1 LVRHSKT
8 CIQIENL
15 AMKRQL
21 PRWKNVKP
29 LLGWSLPKLPLQD
42 KKLKKVV
49 NMAEMRS
56 LAKKRVPKAVFDYV
70 DGGANDELAY
80 ARSQEIY
87 SKVEFKARVLRDVSK
102 IDLNAEILDA
112 KTSLPIIFA
121 PTGYTRM
128 MHYKGE
134 VMVAK
139 VCQEN
144 NLIYNLSTM
153 GTTSS
158 KEIGEQVSG
167 VRRWFQL
174 YLWRDRDQS
183 LKFIEEA
190 KEAGFEG
197 LMLTVDTAVGGI
209 KWRDMRNGLTVPPK
223 IGLKTFFDMA
233 LKPKWWFNL
242 LTTAPLEFATFRNF
256 NKPLS
261 EIAAKVFDPA
271 VTFEDVKWLR
281 SVWQGKLIIKGIQTV
296 EDASELAKIGIDA
309 IVLSNHGGR
318 QLDRSVV
325 PLELL
330 PSVRAAIGAKG
341 SGPQIYID
349 GAVMSGADVIAA
361 IALGADA
368 VLIGRAYLYGAMAA
382 GEGGVKKVV
391 ELFRFEMETA
401 MKLMGAKNLGELS
414 PDFVNIRA

>member
-1 LVRHSKT
+1 
-8 CIQIENL
+8 
-15 AMKRQL
+15 MKRQF
-21 PRWKNVKP
+21 PRWKNIKP
-29 LLGWSLPKLPLQD
+29 LLGWSLPKDPLAD
-42 KKLKKVV
+42 RKLKKVV
-49 NMAEMRS
+49 NLAELRLLS
-56 LAKKRVPKAVFDYV
+56 KKRVPKAVFDYV

-87 SKVEFKARVLRDVSK
+87 SRVEFNAKVLRDVSK
-102 IDLNAEILDA
+102 IDLTANIVGQKSA
-112 KTSLPIIFA
+112 LPIIFA

-128 MHYKGE
+128 MHYQGE

-139 VCQEN
+139 VCDEN
-144 NLIYNLSTM
+144 NLVYNLSTM

-158 KEIGEQVSG
+158 KEIGDQVPN

-174 YLWRDRDQS
+174 YLWRDRSQS

-190 KEAGFEG
+190 QIAGFEG

-281 SVWQGKLIIKGIQTV
+281 SVWKGKLIIKGIQTV
-296 EDASELAKIGIDA
+296 SDAVELKNIGVDA

-330 PSVRAAIGAKG
+330 PQVRSAIGAKG
-341 SGPQIYID
+341 NGPQIFID
-349 GAVMSGADVIAA
+349 GAIMSGADVLAA

-382 GEGGVKKVV
+382 GKKGVEKVV
-391 ELFRFEMETA
+391 EILRFEMETA
-401 MKLMGAKNLGELS
+401 MKLLGAKDLSELN
-414 PDFVNIRA
+414 PDFVNIRN

>member
-1 LVRHSKT
+1 
-8 CIQIENL
+8 
-15 AMKRQL
+15 MKRQL
-21 PRWKNVKP
+21 PRWKNIKP
-29 LLGWSLPKLPLQD
+29 LLGWGLPKSPFQD
-42 KKLKKVV
+42 RKLNSVV
-49 NMAEMRS
+49 NLAELRL
-56 LAKKRVPKAVFDYV
+56 LAKRRVPKAVFDYV

-87 SKVEFKARVLRDVSK
+87 SRVEFKARVLRDVSV
-102 IDLNAEILDA
+102 IDLKTKILGKESA
-112 KTSLPIIFA
+112 LPIIFA

-128 MHYKGE
+128 MHYQGE

-139 VCQEN
+139 VCDEN

-158 KEIGEQVSG
+158 KEVGEQVPK

-174 YLWRDRDQS
+174 YLWRDREQS

-190 KEAGFEG
+190 KAAGFEG

-209 KWRDMRNGLTVPPK
+209 KWRDIRNGLTVPPK
-223 IGLKTFFDMA
+223 IGLKTFVDMA

-271 VTFEDVKWLR
+271 VTFKDVKWLR

-296 EDASELAKIGIDA
+296 SDAQELAKIGVDA

-330 PSVRAAIGAKG
+330 PAVRTALGPKG
-341 SGPQIYID
+341 SGVEIYID
-349 GAVMSGADVIAA
+349 GAVMSGADCLAA
-361 IALGADA
+361 VALGADA

-382 GEGGVKKVV
+382 GKNGVEKVV
-391 ELFRFEMETA
+391 EILRFEMETA
-401 MKLMGAKNLGELS
+401 LKLMGAKNLSELS
-414 PDFVNIRA
+414 PDFINIRS

>member
-1 LVRHSKT
+1 
-8 CIQIENL
+8 
-15 AMKRQL
+15 MKRQL
-21 PRWKNVKP
+21 PRWKSIKP
-29 LLGWSLPKLPLQD
+29 LLGWGLPKSPFRD
-42 KKLKKVV
+42 RKLNSVV
-49 NMAEMRS
+49 NLAELRL

-87 SKVEFKARVLRDVSK
+87 SRVEFKARVLRDVSVINLK
-102 IDLNAEILDA
+102 TKILD
-112 KTSLPIIFA
+112 KESSLPLIFA

-128 MHYKGE
+128 MHYQGE

-139 VCQEN
+139 VCDEN

-158 KEIGEQVSG
+158 KEIGEQVPN
-167 VRRWFQL
+167 VRSWFQL

-190 KEAGFEG
+190 KAAGFEG

-209 KWRDMRNGLTVPPK
+209 KWRDIRNGLTVPPK

-296 EDASELAKIGIDA
+296 SDAQELAKIGVDA

-330 PSVRAAIGAKG
+330 PAVRTAIGPKG
-341 SGPQIYID
+341 SGPEIYID
-349 GAVMSGADVIAA
+349 GAIMSGADCLAA
-361 IALGADA
+361 VALGADA

-382 GEGGVKKVV
+382 GKNGVEKVV
-391 ELFRFEMETA
+391 EILRFEMETA
-401 MKLMGAKNLGELS
+401 LKLMGAKNLSELS
-414 PDFVNIRA
+414 PDFINIRS

>member
-1 LVRHSKT
+1 
-8 CIQIENL
+8 
-15 AMKRQL
+15 MKRQL
-21 PRWKNVKP
+21 PRWKNIKP
-29 LLGWSLPKLPLQD
+29 LLGWSFPKFKNNDRRLNSAINISDLR
-42 KKLKKVV
+42 
-49 NMAEMRS
+49 A
-56 LAKKRVPKAVFDYV
+56 LAKSRVPKAVFDYV
-70 DGGANDELAY
+70 DGGANDEIAY

-87 SKVEFKARVLRDVSK
+87 SRIEFKAKVLRDVSK
-102 IDLNAEILDA
+102 IDLSTEILG
-112 KTSLPIIFA
+112 KTSALPIIFA

-139 VCQEN
+139 ICQEN

-158 KEIGEQVSG
+158 KEIGAQVPD

-174 YLWRDRDQS
+174 YLWRDREQS

-190 KEAGFEG
+190 KLAGFEG

-223 IGLKTFFDMA
+223 IGFKTFFDMA
-233 LKPKWWFNL
+233 LKPRWWFNL

-261 EIAAKVFDPA
+261 EIAAKVFDPS

-281 SVWQGKLIIKGIQTV
+281 SVWQGRLIIKGIQTV
-296 EDASELAKIGIDA
+296 ADASELAKIGVDA

-330 PSVRAAIGAKG
+330 PSVRAAFGVKG

-349 GAVMSGADVIAA
+349 GAIMSGADVLAA

-382 GEGGVKKVV
+382 GEAGVRKVV

-401 MKLMGAKNLGELS
+401 MKLMGVKNLSELNS
-414 PDFVNIRA
+414 DLINIRS

>member
-1 LVRHSKT
+1 
-8 CIQIENL
+8 
-15 AMKRQL
+15 MKRQL
-21 PRWKNVKP
+21 PRWKSIKP
-29 LLGWSLPKLPLQD
+29 LLGWGLPKSPFRD
-42 KKLKKVV
+42 RKLNSVV
-49 NMAEMRS
+49 NLAELRS
-56 LAKKRVPKAVFDYV
+56 LANRRVPKAVFDYV

-87 SKVEFKARVLRDVSK
+87 SRVEFKARVLRDVSV
-102 IDLNAEILDA
+102 IDLKTKILDKESA
-112 KTSLPIIFA
+112 LPIIFA

-128 MHYKGE
+128 MHYQGE

-139 VCQEN
+139 VCNEN

-158 KEIGEQVSG
+158 KEIGEQVPN

-190 KEAGFEG
+190 KAAGFEG

-209 KWRDMRNGLTVPPK
+209 KWRDIRNGLTVPPK

-296 EDASELAKIGIDA
+296 SDAQELAKIGVDA

-330 PSVRAAIGAKG
+330 PDVRTALGPKG
-341 SGPQIYID
+341 SGVEIYID
-349 GAVMSGADVIAA
+349 GAVMSGADCLAA
-361 IALGADA
+361 VALGADA

-382 GEGGVKKVV
+382 GKNGVEKVV
-391 ELFRFEMETA
+391 EILRFEMETA
-401 MKLMGAKNLGELS
+401 LKLMGAKNLSELS
-414 PDFVNIRA
+414 PEFINIRS

>member
-1 LVRHSKT
+1 VS
-8 CIQIENL
+8 I
-15 AMKRQL
+15 KRQL
-21 PRWKNVKP
+21 PRWKNIKP
-29 LLGWSLPKLPLQD
+29 LLGWSLPKFPLPD
-42 KKLKKVV
+42 RKLKSVV
-49 NMAEMRS
+49 NLAEMRN

-80 ARSQEIY
+80 TRSQEIY
-87 SKVEFKARVLRDVSK
+87 SRVEFKARVLRDVSK
-102 IDLNAEILDA
+102 IDLTCDVFGQ
-112 KTSLPIIFA
+112 KTALPIIFA

-128 MHYKGE
+128 MHYQGE

-139 VCQEN
+139 ICQEN

-158 KEIGEQVSG
+158 EEISNQVPG

-223 IGLKTFFDMA
+223 IGFKTFFDMA

-261 EIAAKVFDPA
+261 EIAATVFDPA

-296 EDASELAKIGIDA
+296 ADAAELKKIGVDA

-330 PSVRAAIGAKG
+330 PKVRSEIGIKG

-349 GAVMSGADVIAA
+349 GAIMSGADVLAA
-361 IALGADA
+361 VALGADA

-382 GEGGVKKVV
+382 GQSGVEKVV
-391 ELFRFEMETA
+391 EMFRFEMETA
-401 MKLMGAKNLGELS
+401 MKLMGAKNLSELT
-414 PDFVNIRA
+414 PDFVNIRS

>member
-1 LVRHSKT
+1 
-8 CIQIENL
+8 
-15 AMKRQL
+15 MKRQL
-21 PRWKNVKP
+21 PRWKNIKP
-29 LLGWSLPKLPLQD
+29 LLGWGLPKSPFQD
-42 KKLKKVV
+42 RKLNSVV
-49 NMAEMRS
+49 NLAELRL
-56 LAKKRVPKAVFDYV
+56 LAKRRVPKAVFDYV

-87 SKVEFKARVLRDVSK
+87 SRVEFKARVLRDVSV
-102 IDLNAEILDA
+102 IDLRTKILDKESA
-112 KTSLPIIFA
+112 LPIIFA

-128 MHYKGE
+128 MHYQGE
-134 VMVAK
+134 IMVAK
-139 VCQEN
+139 VCDEN
-144 NLIYNLSTM
+144 NLIYSLSTM

-158 KEIGEQVSG
+158 KEVGEQVPK

-174 YLWRDRDQS
+174 YLWRNREQS
-183 LKFIEEA
+183 LKFIEDA
-190 KEAGFEG
+190 KAAGFEG
-197 LMLTVDTAVGGI
+197 LMLTVDTAIGGI

-223 IGLKTFFDMA
+223 IGLKTFLDMA

-261 EIAAKVFDPA
+261 EIAANVFDPA

-296 EDASELAKIGIDA
+296 LDAQELAKIGVDA

-330 PSVRAAIGAKG
+330 PAVRTAIGPKG
-341 SGPQIYID
+341 NSPEIYID
-349 GAVMSGADVIAA
+349 GAVMSGADCLAA
-361 IALGADA
+361 VALGADA

-382 GEGGVKKVV
+382 GKNGVEKVV
-391 ELFRFEMETA
+391 EILRFEMETA
-401 MKLMGAKNLGELS
+401 LKLMGAKNLSELS
-414 PDFVNIRA
+414 PDFINIRA

>member
-1 LVRHSKT
+1 L
-8 CIQIENL
+8 
-15 AMKRQL
+15 KRQF
-21 PRWKNVKP
+21 PRWKNIKP
-29 LLGWSLPKLPLQD
+29 LLGWSLPKDPFAD
-42 KKLKKVV
+42 RKLKKVV
-49 NMAEMRS
+49 NLAEMRLLS
-56 LAKKRVPKAVFDYV
+56 KKRVPKAVFDYV
-70 DGGANDELAY
+70 DGGANDELAFI
-80 ARSQEIY
+80 RSQEVY
-87 SKVEFKARVLRDVSK
+87 SRVEFRARVLRDVSK
-102 IDLNAEILDA
+102 IDLTANIVGQKSA
-112 KTSLPIIFA
+112 LPIIFA

-128 MHYKGE
+128 MHYQGE
-134 VMVAK
+134 IMVAK
-139 VCQEN
+139 VCEEN
-144 NLIYNLSTM
+144 DLVYNLSTM

-158 KEIGEQVSG
+158 KEIGDQVPN

-174 YLWRDRDQS
+174 YLWRDRSQS

-190 KEAGFEG
+190 QAAGFEG

-233 LKPKWWFNL
+233 LKPKWWANL

-281 SVWQGKLIIKGIQTV
+281 SVWKGKLIIKGIQNVPDAV
-296 EDASELAKIGIDA
+296 ELTKIGVDA

-330 PSVRAAIGAKG
+330 PQVRSAIGPKG
-341 SGPQIYID
+341 NGPQIFID
-349 GAVMSGADVIAA
+349 GAIMSGADVLAA

-382 GEGGVKKVV
+382 GKKGVEKVV
-391 ELFRFEMETA
+391 EMLRFEMETA
-401 MKLMGAKNLGELS
+401 MKLLGAKDLSELN
-414 PDFVNIRA
+414 PDFVNIRN

>member
-1 LVRHSKT
+1 
-8 CIQIENL
+8 
-15 AMKRQL
+15 MKRQL
-21 PRWKNVKP
+21 PRWKSIKP
-29 LLGWSLPKLPLQD
+29 LLGWGLPKSPFQD
-42 KKLKKVV
+42 RKLNSVV
-49 NMAEMRS
+49 NLAELRS
-56 LAKKRVPKAVFDYV
+56 LAKRRVPKAVFDYV

-87 SKVEFKARVLRDVSK
+87 SRVEFKARVLRDVSVIELK
-102 IDLNAEILDA
+102 TNILDKESA
-112 KTSLPIIFA
+112 LPIIFA

-139 VCQEN
+139 VCDEN

-158 KEIGEQVSG
+158 KEIGEQVPN

-190 KEAGFEG
+190 KAAGFEG

-209 KWRDMRNGLTVPPK
+209 KWRDIRNGLTVPPK

-296 EDASELAKIGIDA
+296 SDAQELAKIGVDA

-330 PSVRAAIGAKG
+330 PAVRTAIGPKG
-341 SGPQIYID
+341 NSPEIYID
-349 GAVMSGADVIAA
+349 GAIMSGADCLAA
-361 IALGADA
+361 VALGADA

-382 GEGGVKKVV
+382 GKNGVEKVV
-391 ELFRFEMETA
+391 EILRFEMETA
-401 MKLMGAKNLGELS
+401 LKLMGAKNLSELS
-414 PDFVNIRA
+414 PDFINIRS

>member
-1 LVRHSKT
+1 
-8 CIQIENL
+8 
-15 AMKRQL
+15 MKRQF
-21 PRWKNVKP
+21 PRWKNIKP
-29 LLGWSLPKLPLQD
+29 LLGWSLPKDPFAD
-42 KKLKKVV
+42 RKLKKVV
-49 NMAEMRS
+49 NLAEMRLLS
-56 LAKKRVPKAVFDYV
+56 KKRVPKAVFDYV
-70 DGGANDELAY
+70 DGGANDELAFV
-80 ARSQEIY
+80 RSQEVY
-87 SKVEFKARVLRDVSK
+87 SRVEFKARVLRDVSK
-102 IDLNAEILDA
+102 IDLTANIVGQKSA
-112 KTSLPIIFA
+112 LPIIFA

-128 MHYKGE
+128 MHYQGE
-134 VMVAK
+134 IMVAK
-139 VCQEN
+139 VCEEN
-144 NLIYNLSTM
+144 NLVYNLSTM

-158 KEIGEQVSG
+158 KEIGDQVPN

-174 YLWRDRDQS
+174 YLWRDRSQS

-190 KEAGFEG
+190 QAAGFEG

-233 LKPKWWFNL
+233 LKPKWWANL

-281 SVWQGKLIIKGIQTV
+281 SVWKGKLIIKGIQTV
-296 EDASELAKIGIDA
+296 SDAVELTKIGVDA

-330 PSVRAAIGAKG
+330 PQVRSAIGPKG
-341 SGPQIYID
+341 NGPQIFID
-349 GAVMSGADVIAA
+349 GAIMSGADVLAA

-382 GEGGVKKVV
+382 GKKGVEKVV
-391 ELFRFEMETA
+391 EMLRFEMETA
-401 MKLMGAKNLGELS
+401 MKLLGAKDLSELN
-414 PDFVNIRA
+414 PDFVNIRN

>member
-1 LVRHSKT
+1 
-8 CIQIENL
+8 
-15 AMKRQL
+15 MKRQL
-21 PRWKNVKP
+21 PRWKSIKP
-29 LLGWSLPKLPLQD
+29 LLGWGLPKSPFRD
-42 KKLKKVV
+42 KKLLSVV
-49 NMAEMRS
+49 NLAELRL
-56 LAKKRVPKAVFDYV
+56 LARKRVPKAVFDYV

-87 SKVEFKARVLRDVSK
+87 KRVEFKARVLRDVSN
-102 IDLNAEILDA
+102 IDLSA
-112 KTSLPIIFA
+112 KLLGQDSSLPLIFA

-128 MHYKGE
+128 MHYQGE
-134 VMVAK
+134 VMVANI
-139 VCQEN
+139 CRQN
-144 NLIYNLSTM
+144 NLIYCLSTM
-153 GTTSS
+153 GTTSA
-158 KEIGEQVSG
+158 KEIGEQVPD

-190 KEAGFEG
+190 KLAGFEG

-223 IGLKTFFDMA
+223 IGLRTFFDMA

-242 LTTAPLEFATFRNF
+242 LTTAPLEFATFKNF

-281 SVWQGKLIIKGIQTV
+281 SVWPGKLIIKGIQT
-296 EDASELAKIGIDA
+296 ESDAQELAKIGVDA

-330 PSVRAAIGAKG
+330 PKVRATLGVKG
-341 SGPQIYID
+341 NTPQIYID
-349 GAVMSGADVIAA
+349 GAIMSGADCLAA
-361 IALGADA
+361 VALGADA

-382 GEGGVKKVV
+382 GKQGVEKVV
-391 ELFRFEMETA
+391 EILRFEMETA
-401 MKLMGAKNLGELS
+401 IKLMGAKNLSELT
-414 PDFVNIRA
+414 PDFINIRG

>member
-1 LVRHSKT
+1 
-8 CIQIENL
+8 
-15 AMKRQL
+15 MKRQF
-21 PRWKNVKP
+21 PRWKNIKP
-29 LLGWSLPKLPLQD
+29 LLGWSLPKDPFAD
-42 KKLKKVV
+42 RKLKKVV
-49 NMAEMRS
+49 NLAEMRLLS
-56 LAKKRVPKAVFDYV
+56 KKRVPKAVFDYV
-70 DGGANDELAY
+70 DGGANDELAFI
-80 ARSQEIY
+80 RSQEVY
-87 SKVEFKARVLRDVSK
+87 SRVEFRARVLRDVSK
-102 IDLNAEILDA
+102 IDLTANIVGQKSA
-112 KTSLPIIFA
+112 LPIIFA

-128 MHYKGE
+128 MHYQGE

-139 VCQEN
+139 ICEEN
-144 NLIYNLSTM
+144 NLVYNLSTM

-158 KEIGEQVSG
+158 KEIGDQVPN

-174 YLWRDRDQS
+174 YLWRDRSQS

-190 KEAGFEG
+190 EAAGFEG

-233 LKPKWWFNL
+233 LKPKWWANL

-281 SVWQGKLIIKGIQTV
+281 SVWKGKLIIKGIQTV
-296 EDASELAKIGIDA
+296 SDAVELTKIGVDA

-330 PSVRAAIGAKG
+330 PQVRSAIGTKG
-341 SGPQIYID
+341 NGPQIFID
-349 GAVMSGADVIAA
+349 GAIMSGADVLAA

-382 GEGGVKKVV
+382 GKKGVEKVV
-391 ELFRFEMETA
+391 EMLRFEMETA
-401 MKLMGAKNLGELS
+401 MKLLGAKNLSELN
-414 PDFVNIRA
+414 PDFVNIRN

>member
-1 LVRHSKT
+1 
-8 CIQIENL
+8 
-15 AMKRQL
+15 MKRQL
-21 PRWKNVKP
+21 PRWKSIKP
-29 LLGWSLPKLPLQD
+29 LLGWGLPKSPFRD
-42 KKLKKVV
+42 RKLNSVV
-49 NMAEMRS
+49 NLAELRL

-87 SKVEFKARVLRDVSK
+87 SKVEFKARVLRDVSIINLK
-102 IDLNAEILDA
+102 TKILDKESA
-112 KTSLPIIFA
+112 LPIIFA

-128 MHYKGE
+128 MHYQGE

-139 VCQEN
+139 VCDEN

-158 KEIGEQVSG
+158 KEIGEQVPN

-190 KEAGFEG
+190 KAAGFEG

-209 KWRDMRNGLTVPPK
+209 KWRDIRNGLTVPPK

-296 EDASELAKIGIDA
+296 SDAQELAKIGVDA

-330 PSVRAAIGAKG
+330 PAVRTAIGPKG
-341 SGPQIYID
+341 SSPEIYID
-349 GAVMSGADVIAA
+349 GAIMSGADCLAA
-361 IALGADA
+361 VALGADA

-382 GEGGVKKVV
+382 GKNGVEKVV
-391 ELFRFEMETA
+391 EILRFEMETA
-401 MKLMGAKNLGELS
+401 LKLMGAKNLAELS
-414 PDFVNIRA
+414 PDFINIRS

>member
-1 LVRHSKT
+1 
-8 CIQIENL
+8 
-15 AMKRQL
+15 MKRQL
-21 PRWKNVKP
+21 PRWKNIKP
-29 LLGWSLPKLPLQD
+29 LLGWGVPKTFFQD
-42 KKLKKVV
+42 RKLNSVV
-49 NMAEMRS
+49 NLAELRL
-56 LAKKRVPKAVFDYV
+56 LAKRRVPKAVFDYV

-87 SKVEFKARVLRDVSK
+87 SKIEFKARVLRDVSV
-102 IDLNAEILDA
+102 IDLKTKILGKESA
-112 KTSLPIIFA
+112 LPIIFA

-128 MHYKGE
+128 MHYQGE
-134 VMVAK
+134 IMVAK
-139 VCQEN
+139 VCNDN

-158 KEIGEQVSG
+158 KEIGEQVPS

-174 YLWRDRDQS
+174 YLWRDREQS

-190 KEAGFEG
+190 RAAGFEG

-223 IGLKTFFDMA
+223 IGFKTFFDMA

-296 EDASELAKIGIDA
+296 SDAQELAKIGVDA

-330 PSVRAAIGAKG
+330 PDVRTALGPKG
-341 SGPQIYID
+341 SSVEIYID
-349 GAVMSGADVIAA
+349 GAVMSGADCLAA
-361 IALGADA
+361 VALGADA

-382 GEGGVKKVV
+382 GKNGVEKVV
-391 ELFRFEMETA
+391 EILRFEMETA
-401 MKLMGAKNLGELS
+401 LKLMGAKNLSELS
-414 PDFVNIRA
+414 PDFINIRS

>member
-1 LVRHSKT
+1 
-8 CIQIENL
+8 
-15 AMKRQL
+15 MKRQL
-21 PRWKNVKP
+21 PRWKSIKP
-29 LLGWSLPKLPLQD
+29 LLGWGLPKSPFRD
-42 KKLKKVV
+42 RKLNSVV
-49 NMAEMRS
+49 NLAELRL

-87 SKVEFKARVLRDVSK
+87 SRVEFKARVLRDVSVINLK
-102 IDLNAEILDA
+102 TKILD
-112 KTSLPIIFA
+112 KESSLPLIFA

-128 MHYKGE
+128 MHYQGE

-139 VCQEN
+139 VCDEN

-158 KEIGEQVSG
+158 KEIGEQVPN

-190 KEAGFEG
+190 KAAGFEG

-209 KWRDMRNGLTVPPK
+209 KWRDIRNGLTVPPK

-296 EDASELAKIGIDA
+296 SDAQELAKIGVDA

-330 PSVRAAIGAKG
+330 PAVRTAIGPKG
-341 SGPQIYID
+341 SGPEIYID
-349 GAVMSGADVIAA
+349 GAIMSGADCLAA
-361 IALGADA
+361 VALGADA

-382 GEGGVKKVV
+382 GKNGVEKVV
-391 ELFRFEMETA
+391 EILRFEMETA
-401 MKLMGAKNLGELS
+401 LKLMGAKNLSELS
-414 PDFVNIRA
+414 PDFINIRS

>member
-1 LVRHSKT
+1 L
-8 CIQIENL
+8 
-15 AMKRQL
+15 KRQF
-21 PRWKNVKP
+21 PRWKNIKP
-29 LLGWSLPKLPLQD
+29 LLGWSLPKDPFTD
-42 KKLKKVV
+42 RKLKKVV
-49 NMAEMRS
+49 NLAEMRLLS
-56 LAKKRVPKAVFDYV
+56 KKRVPKAVFDYV

-80 ARSQEIY
+80 TRSQEIY
-87 SKVEFKARVLRDVSK
+87 SQVEFRARVLRDVSK
-102 IDLNAEILDA
+102 IDLTTDIVDQKSA
-112 KTSLPIIFA
+112 LPIIFA

-128 MHYKGE
+128 MHYQGE

-139 VCQEN
+139 VCEEN
-144 NLIYNLSTM
+144 KLVYNLSTM

-158 KEIGEQVSG
+158 KEIGNQVPN

-174 YLWRDRDQS
+174 YLWRDRSQS

-190 KEAGFEG
+190 ESAGFEG

-281 SVWQGKLIIKGIQTV
+281 SVWKGKLIIKGVQTV
-296 EDASELAKIGIDA
+296 SDAVELSKIEVDA

-330 PSVRAAIGAKG
+330 PQVRSAIGAKG
-341 SGPQIYID
+341 NGPQIFID
-349 GAVMSGADVIAA
+349 GAIMSGADVLAA

-382 GEGGVKKVV
+382 GKKGVEKVV
-391 ELFRFEMETA
+391 EILRSEMETA
-401 MKLMGAKNLGELS
+401 MKLLGAKDLSELN
-414 PDFVNIRA
+414 PDYINIRN

>member
-1 LVRHSKT
+1 
-8 CIQIENL
+8 
-15 AMKRQL
+15 MKRQL
-21 PRWKNVKP
+21 PRWKNIKP
-29 LLGWSLPKLPLQD
+29 LLGWGLPKSPFQD
-42 KKLKKVV
+42 RKLKSVV
-49 NMAEMRS
+49 NLAELRL
-56 LAKKRVPKAVFDYV
+56 LAKRRVPKAVFDYV

-87 SKVEFKARVLRDVSK
+87 SKIEFKARVLRDVSV
-102 IDLNAEILDA
+102 IDLKTKILGKESA
-112 KTSLPIIFA
+112 LPIIFA

-128 MHYKGE
+128 MHYQGE

-139 VCQEN
+139 VCKEN

-158 KEIGEQVSG
+158 KEIGEQVPA

-174 YLWRDRDQS
+174 YLWRDREQS

-190 KEAGFEG
+190 RAAGFEG

-223 IGLKTFFDMA
+223 IGFKTFFDMA

-271 VTFEDVKWLR
+271 VTFKDVKWLR

-296 EDASELAKIGIDA
+296 SDAQELAKIGVDA

-330 PSVRAAIGAKG
+330 PEVRTALGPKG
-341 SGPQIYID
+341 SSVEIYID
-349 GAVMSGADVIAA
+349 GAVMSGADCLAA
-361 IALGADA
+361 VALGADA

-382 GEGGVKKVV
+382 GKNGVEKAV
-391 ELFRFEMETA
+391 EILRFEMETA
-401 MKLMGAKNLGELS
+401 LKLMGAKNLSELS
-414 PDFVNIRA
+414 PDFINIRS

>member
-1 LVRHSKT
+1 
-8 CIQIENL
+8 
-15 AMKRQL
+15 MKRQF
-21 PRWKNVKP
+21 PRWKNIKP
-29 LLGWSLPKLPLQD
+29 LLGWSLPKDPLAD
-42 KKLKKVV
+42 RKLKKVV
-49 NMAEMRS
+49 NLAEMRLLS
-56 LAKKRVPKAVFDYV
+56 KKRVPKAVFDYV
-70 DGGANDELAY
+70 DGGANDELAFI
-80 ARSQEIY
+80 RSQEVY
-87 SKVEFKARVLRDVSK
+87 SRVEFKARVLRDVSK
-102 IDLNAEILDA
+102 IDLTANIVGQKSA
-112 KTSLPIIFA
+112 LPIIFA

-128 MHYKGE
+128 MHYQGE
-134 VMVAK
+134 IMVAK
-139 VCQEN
+139 VCEEN
-144 NLIYNLSTM
+144 DLVYNLSTM

-158 KEIGEQVSG
+158 KEIGDQVPN

-174 YLWRDRDQS
+174 YLWRDRSQS

-190 KEAGFEG
+190 QAAGFEG

-233 LKPKWWFNL
+233 LKPKWWANL

-281 SVWQGKLIIKGIQTV
+281 SVWKGKLIIKGIQNVPDAV
-296 EDASELAKIGIDA
+296 ELTKIGVDA

-330 PSVRAAIGAKG
+330 PQVRSAIGPKG
-341 SGPQIYID
+341 NGPQIFID
-349 GAVMSGADVIAA
+349 GAIMSGADVLAA

-382 GEGGVKKVV
+382 GKKGVEKVV
-391 ELFRFEMETA
+391 EMLRFEMETA
-401 MKLMGAKNLGELS
+401 MKLLGAKDLSELN
-414 PDFVNIRA
+414 PDFVNIRN

>member
-1 LVRHSKT
+1 
-8 CIQIENL
+8 
-15 AMKRQL
+15 MKRQF
-21 PRWKNVKP
+21 PRWKNIKP
-29 LLGWSLPKLPLQD
+29 LLGWGLPKSPFQD
-42 KKLKKVV
+42 RKLNSAV
-49 NMAEMRS
+49 NLAELRL
-56 LAKKRVPKAVFDYV
+56 LAKRRVPKAVFDYV

-87 SKVEFKARVLRDVSK
+87 SRIEFKARVLRDVSV
-102 IDLNAEILDA
+102 IDLKTKILGKESA
-112 KTSLPIIFA
+112 LPIIFA

-128 MHYKGE
+128 MHYQGE

-139 VCQEN
+139 VCDEN

-158 KEIGEQVSG
+158 KEVGEQVPK

-174 YLWRDRDQS
+174 YLWRDREQS

-190 KEAGFEG
+190 KAAGFEG

-209 KWRDMRNGLTVPPK
+209 KWRDIRNGLTVPPK
-223 IGLKTFFDMA
+223 IGLKTFVDMA

-296 EDASELAKIGIDA
+296 SDAQELAKIGVDA

-330 PSVRAAIGAKG
+330 PAVRTALGPKG
-341 SGPQIYID
+341 SGVEIYID
-349 GAVMSGADVIAA
+349 GAVMSGADCLAA
-361 IALGADA
+361 VALGADA

-382 GEGGVKKVV
+382 GKNGVEKVV
-391 ELFRFEMETA
+391 EILRFEMETA
-401 MKLMGAKNLGELS
+401 LKLMGAKNLSELS
-414 PDFVNIRA
+414 PDFINIRS

>member
-1 LVRHSKT
+1 
-8 CIQIENL
+8 
-15 AMKRQL
+15 MKRQL
-21 PRWKNVKP
+21 PRWKNIKP
-29 LLGWSLPKLPLQD
+29 LLGWGLPKSPFRD
-42 KKLKKVV
+42 RKLNSVV
-49 NMAEMRS
+49 NLAELRS
-56 LAKKRVPKAVFDYV
+56 LAKRRVPKAVFDYV

-87 SKVEFKARVLRDVSK
+87 SRVEFKARVLRDVSV
-102 IDLNAEILDA
+102 IDLKTKILDKESA
-112 KTSLPIIFA
+112 LPIIFA

-128 MHYKGE
+128 MHYQGE

-139 VCQEN
+139 VCDEN
-144 NLIYNLSTM
+144 NLIYSLSTM

-158 KEIGEQVSG
+158 KEIGEQVPN

-190 KEAGFEG
+190 KAAGFEG

-209 KWRDMRNGLTVPPK
+209 KWRDIRNGLTVPPK

-296 EDASELAKIGIDA
+296 SDAQELAKIGVDA

-330 PSVRAAIGAKG
+330 PAVRSAIGPKG
-341 SGPQIYID
+341 SSPEIYID
-349 GAVMSGADVIAA
+349 GAIMSGADCLAA
-361 IALGADA
+361 VALGADA

-382 GEGGVKKVV
+382 GKNGVEKVV
-391 ELFRFEMETA
+391 EILRFEMETA
-401 MKLMGAKNLGELS
+401 LKLMGAKNLSELS
-414 PDFVNIRA
+414 PDFINIRS

>member
-1 LVRHSKT
+1 L
-8 CIQIENL
+8 
-15 AMKRQL
+15 KRQF
-21 PRWKNVKP
+21 PRWKNIKP
-29 LLGWSLPKLPLQD
+29 LLGWSLPKDPFAD
-42 KKLKKVV
+42 RKLKKVV
-49 NMAEMRS
+49 NLAEMRLLS
-56 LAKKRVPKAVFDYV
+56 KKRVPKAVFDYV
-70 DGGANDELAY
+70 DGGANDELAFI
-80 ARSQEIY
+80 RSQEVY
-87 SKVEFKARVLRDVSK
+87 SRVEFRARVLRDVST
-102 IDLNAEILDA
+102 IDLTANIVGQKSA
-112 KTSLPIIFA
+112 LPIIFA

-128 MHYKGE
+128 MHYQGE

-139 VCQEN
+139 ICEEN
-144 NLIYNLSTM
+144 DLVYNLSTM

-158 KEIGEQVSG
+158 KEIGDQVPN

-174 YLWRDRDQS
+174 YLWRDRSQS

-190 KEAGFEG
+190 EAAGFEG

-233 LKPKWWFNL
+233 LKPKWWANL

-281 SVWQGKLIIKGIQTV
+281 SVWKGKLIIKGIQTV
-296 EDASELAKIGIDA
+296 SDAVELTKIGVDA

-330 PSVRAAIGAKG
+330 PQVRSAIGPKG
-341 SGPQIYID
+341 NGPQIFID
-349 GAVMSGADVIAA
+349 GAIMSGADVLAA

-382 GEGGVKKVV
+382 GKRGVEKVV
-391 ELFRFEMETA
+391 EMLRFEMETA
-401 MKLMGAKNLGELS
+401 MKLLGAKDLSELN
-414 PDFVNIRA
+414 PDFLNIRN

>member
-1 LVRHSKT
+1 
-8 CIQIENL
+8 
-15 AMKRQL
+15 MKRQL
-21 PRWKNVKP
+21 PRWKSIKP
-29 LLGWSLPKLPLQD
+29 LLGWGLPKSPFRD
-42 KKLKKVV
+42 RKLNSVV
-49 NMAEMRS
+49 NLAELRS
-56 LAKKRVPKAVFDYV
+56 LAKRRVPKAVFDYV

-87 SKVEFKARVLRDVSK
+87 SRVEFKARVLRDVSV
-102 IDLNAEILDA
+102 IDLKTKILDKESA
-112 KTSLPIIFA
+112 LPIIFA

-128 MHYKGE
+128 MHYQGE

-139 VCQEN
+139 VCNEN

-158 KEIGEQVSG
+158 KEIGEQVPN

-190 KEAGFEG
+190 KAAGFEG

-209 KWRDMRNGLTVPPK
+209 KWRDIRNGLTVPPK

-296 EDASELAKIGIDA
+296 SDAQELAKIGVDA

-330 PSVRAAIGAKG
+330 PAVRTAIGPKG
-341 SGPQIYID
+341 SSPEIYID
-349 GAVMSGADVIAA
+349 GAIMSGADCLAA
-361 IALGADA
+361 VALGADA

-382 GEGGVKKVV
+382 GKNGIEKVV
-391 ELFRFEMETA
+391 EILKFEMETA
-401 MKLMGAKNLGELS
+401 LKLMGAKNLSELS
-414 PDFVNIRA
+414 PDFINIRS

>member
-1 LVRHSKT
+1 
-8 CIQIENL
+8 
-15 AMKRQL
+15 MKRQL
-21 PRWKNVKP
+21 PRWKNIKP
-29 LLGWSLPKLPLQD
+29 LLGWGVPKTFFQD
-42 KKLKKVV
+42 RKLNSAV
-49 NMAEMRS
+49 NLAELRL
-56 LAKKRVPKAVFDYV
+56 LAKRRVPKAVFDYV

-87 SKVEFKARVLRDVSK
+87 SKIEFKARVLRDVSV
-102 IDLNAEILDA
+102 IDLKTKILGKESA
-112 KTSLPIIFA
+112 LPIIFA

-128 MHYKGE
+128 MHYQGE
-134 VMVAK
+134 IMVAK
-139 VCQEN
+139 VCDEN

-158 KEIGEQVSG
+158 KEIGEQVPS

-174 YLWRDRDQS
+174 YLWRDREQS

-190 KEAGFEG
+190 RAAGFEG

-223 IGLKTFFDMA
+223 IGFKTFFDMA

-296 EDASELAKIGIDA
+296 SDAQELAKIGVDA

-330 PSVRAAIGAKG
+330 PDVRTALGPKG
-341 SGPQIYID
+341 SGVEIYID
-349 GAVMSGADVIAA
+349 GAVMSGADCLAA
-361 IALGADA
+361 VALGADA

-382 GEGGVKKVV
+382 GKNGVEKVV
-391 ELFRFEMETA
+391 EIFRFEMETA
-401 MKLMGAKNLGELS
+401 LKLMGAKNLSELS
-414 PDFVNIRA
+414 PDFINIRS

>member
-1 LVRHSKT
+1 
-8 CIQIENL
+8 
-15 AMKRQL
+15 MKRQL
-21 PRWKNVKP
+21 PRWKNIKP
-29 LLGWSLPKLPLQD
+29 LLGWSIPKYPRSD
-42 KKLKKVV
+42 KKLNNVV
-49 NMAEMRS
+49 NLAELRL
-56 LAKKRVPKAVFDYV
+56 LAERRVPKAVFDYV

-87 SKVEFKARVLRDVSK
+87 SRIEFRARVLRDVSNVK
-102 IDLNAEILDA
+102 LNANILGADSA
-112 KTSLPIIFA
+112 LPIIFA

-128 MHYKGE
+128 MHYQGE

-139 VCQEN
+139 VCEEN

-158 KEIGEQVSG
+158 SEIGKEVSG

-183 LKFIEEA
+183 LKFIQEA
-190 KEAGFEG
+190 KVAGFEG

-223 IGLKTFFDMA
+223 INLKTFIDMA
-233 LKPKWWFNL
+233 FKPKWWFNL

-296 EDASELAKIGIDA
+296 EDALELTKIGVDA

-330 PSVRAAIGAKG
+330 PQVRAALGAKG
-341 SGPQIYID
+341 GNVQLYID
-349 GAVMSGADVIAA
+349 GAIMSGADVLAA

-368 VLIGRAYLYGAMAA
+368 VLIGRAYLYGAMASGKA
-382 GEGGVKKVV
+382 GVQKVV
-391 ELFRFEMETA
+391 QILRFEMETA
-401 MKLMGAKNLGELS
+401 MKLMGVKDLSELT
-414 PDFVNIRA
+414 PDFVNIRS

>member
-1 LVRHSKT
+1 
-8 CIQIENL
+8 
-15 AMKRQL
+15 MKRQL
-21 PRWKNVKP
+21 PRWKSIKP
-29 LLGWSLPKLPLQD
+29 LLGWGLPKSPFQD
-42 KKLKKVV
+42 RKLNSVV
-49 NMAEMRS
+49 NLAELRS
-56 LAKKRVPKAVFDYV
+56 LAKRRVPKAVFDYV

-87 SKVEFKARVLRDVSK
+87 SRVEFKARVLRDVSV
-102 IDLNAEILDA
+102 IDLKTKILDKESA
-112 KTSLPIIFA
+112 LPIIFA

-128 MHYKGE
+128 MHYQGE

-139 VCQEN
+139 VCDEN

-158 KEIGEQVSG
+158 KEIGEQVPN

-190 KEAGFEG
+190 KAAGFEG

-209 KWRDMRNGLTVPPK
+209 KWRDIRNGLTVPPK

-296 EDASELAKIGIDA
+296 SDAQELAKIGVDA

-330 PSVRAAIGAKG
+330 PAVRTAIGPKG
-341 SGPQIYID
+341 NSPEIYID
-349 GAVMSGADVIAA
+349 GAIMSGADCLAA
-361 IALGADA
+361 VALGADA

-382 GEGGVKKVV
+382 GKNGVEKVV
-391 ELFRFEMETA
+391 EILRFEMETA
-401 MKLMGAKNLGELS
+401 LKLMGAKNLSELS
-414 PDFVNIRA
+414 PDFINIRS

>member
-1 LVRHSKT
+1 
-8 CIQIENL
+8 
-15 AMKRQL
+15 MKRQL
-21 PRWKNVKP
+21 PRWKSIKP
-29 LLGWSLPKLPLQD
+29 LLGWGLPKSPFRD
-42 KKLKKVV
+42 RKLNSVV
-49 NMAEMRS
+49 NLAELRS
-56 LAKKRVPKAVFDYV
+56 LAKRRVPKAVFDYV

-87 SKVEFKARVLRDVSK
+87 SRVEFKARVLRDVSV
-102 IDLNAEILDA
+102 IDLKTKILDKESA
-112 KTSLPIIFA
+112 LPIIFA

-128 MHYKGE
+128 MHYQGE
-134 VMVAK
+134 VMVSK
-139 VCQEN
+139 VCDEN

-158 KEIGEQVSG
+158 KEIGEQVPN

-190 KEAGFEG
+190 KAAGFEG

-209 KWRDMRNGLTVPPK
+209 KWRDIRNGLTVPPK

-296 EDASELAKIGIDA
+296 SDAQELAKIGVDA

-330 PSVRAAIGAKG
+330 PAVRTAIGPKG
-341 SGPQIYID
+341 NSPEIYID
-349 GAVMSGADVIAA
+349 GAIMSGADCLAA
-361 IALGADA
+361 VALGADA

-382 GEGGVKKVV
+382 GKNGVEKVV
-391 ELFRFEMETA
+391 EILRFEMETA
-401 MKLMGAKNLGELS
+401 LKLMGAKNLSELS
-414 PDFVNIRA
+414 PDYINIRS

>member
-1 LVRHSKT
+1 
-8 CIQIENL
+8 
-15 AMKRQL
+15 MKRQL
-21 PRWKNVKP
+21 PRWKSIKP
-29 LLGWSLPKLPLQD
+29 LLGWGLPKSPFRD
-42 KKLKKVV
+42 RKLNSVV
-49 NMAEMRS
+49 NLAELRL

-87 SKVEFKARVLRDVSK
+87 SRVEFKARVLRDVSVINLK
-102 IDLNAEILDA
+102 TKILD
-112 KTSLPIIFA
+112 KESSLPLIFA

-128 MHYKGE
+128 MHYQGE

-139 VCQEN
+139 VCDEN

-158 KEIGEQVSG
+158 KEIGEQIPN

-190 KEAGFEG
+190 KAAGFEG

-209 KWRDMRNGLTVPPK
+209 KWRDIRNGLTVPPK

-296 EDASELAKIGIDA
+296 SDAQELAKIGVDA

-330 PSVRAAIGAKG
+330 PAVRTAIGPKG
-341 SGPQIYID
+341 SSPEIYID
-349 GAVMSGADVIAA
+349 GAIMSGADCLAA
-361 IALGADA
+361 VALGADA

-382 GEGGVKKVV
+382 GKNGVEKVV
-391 ELFRFEMETA
+391 EILRFEMETA
-401 MKLMGAKNLGELS
+401 LKLMGAKNLAELS
-414 PDFVNIRA
+414 PDFINIRP

>member
-1 LVRHSKT
+1 
-8 CIQIENL
+8 
-15 AMKRQL
+15 MKRQL
-21 PRWKNVKP
+21 PRWKNIKP
-29 LLGWSLPKLPLQD
+29 LLGWGLPKSPFQD
-42 KKLKKVV
+42 RKLKSVV
-49 NMAEMRS
+49 NLAELRL
-56 LAKKRVPKAVFDYV
+56 LAKRRVPKAVFDYV

-87 SKVEFKARVLRDVSK
+87 SKIEFKARVLRDVSV
-102 IDLNAEILDA
+102 IDLKTKILGKESA
-112 KTSLPIIFA
+112 LPIIFA

-128 MHYKGE
+128 MHYQGE

-139 VCQEN
+139 VCKEN

-158 KEIGEQVSG
+158 KEIGEQVPA

-174 YLWRDRDQS
+174 YLWRDREQS

-190 KEAGFEG
+190 RAAGFEG

-223 IGLKTFFDMA
+223 SGFKTFFDMA

-296 EDASELAKIGIDA
+296 SDAQELAKIGVDA

-330 PSVRAAIGAKG
+330 PEVRTALGPKG
-341 SGPQIYID
+341 SGVEIYID
-349 GAVMSGADVIAA
+349 GAVMSGADCLAA
-361 IALGADA
+361 VALGADA

-382 GEGGVKKVV
+382 GKNGVEKVV
-391 ELFRFEMETA
+391 EILRFEMETA
-401 MKLMGAKNLGELS
+401 LKLMGAKNLSELS
-414 PDFVNIRA
+414 PDFINIRS

>member
-1 LVRHSKT
+1 L
-8 CIQIENL
+8 
-15 AMKRQL
+15 KRQF
-21 PRWKNVKP
+21 PRWKNIKP
-29 LLGWSLPKLPLQD
+29 LLGWSLPKDPFAD
-42 KKLKKVV
+42 RKLKKVV
-49 NMAEMRS
+49 NLAEMRLLS
-56 LAKKRVPKAVFDYV
+56 KKRVPKAVFDYV
-70 DGGANDELAY
+70 DGGANDELAFI
-80 ARSQEIY
+80 RSQEVY
-87 SKVEFKARVLRDVSK
+87 SRVEFKARVLRDVSK
-102 IDLNAEILDA
+102 IDLTANIVGQKSA
-112 KTSLPIIFA
+112 LPIIFA

-128 MHYKGE
+128 MHYQGE
-134 VMVAK
+134 IMVAK
-139 VCQEN
+139 VCEEN
-144 NLIYNLSTM
+144 NLVYNLSTM

-158 KEIGEQVSG
+158 KEIGDQVPN

-174 YLWRDRDQS
+174 YLWRDRSQS

-190 KEAGFEG
+190 QAAGFEG

-233 LKPKWWFNL
+233 LKPKWWANL

-281 SVWQGKLIIKGIQTV
+281 SVWKGKLIIKGIQTV
-296 EDASELAKIGIDA
+296 SDAVELKDIGVDA

-330 PSVRAAIGAKG
+330 PQVRSAIGPKG
-341 SGPQIYID
+341 NGPQIFID
-349 GAVMSGADVIAA
+349 GAIMSGADVLAA

-382 GEGGVKKVV
+382 GEKGVEKVV
-391 ELFRFEMETA
+391 EMLRFEMETA
-401 MKLMGAKNLGELS
+401 MKLLGAKDLSELN
-414 PDFVNIRA
+414 PDFVNIRN

>member
-1 LVRHSKT
+1 
-8 CIQIENL
+8 
-15 AMKRQL
+15 MKRQL
-21 PRWKNVKP
+21 PRWKNIKP
-29 LLGWSLPKLPLQD
+29 LLGWGVPKTFFQD
-42 KKLKKVV
+42 RKLNSAV
-49 NMAEMRS
+49 NLAELRL
-56 LAKKRVPKAVFDYV
+56 LAKRRVPKAVFDYV

-87 SKVEFKARVLRDVSK
+87 SKIEFKARVLRDVSV
-102 IDLNAEILDA
+102 IDLKTKILGKESA
-112 KTSLPIIFA
+112 LPLIFA

-128 MHYKGE
+128 MHYQGE
-134 VMVAK
+134 IMVAK
-139 VCQEN
+139 VCDDN

-158 KEIGEQVSG
+158 KEIGEQVPS

-174 YLWRDRDQS
+174 YLWRDREQS

-190 KEAGFEG
+190 RAAGFEG

-223 IGLKTFFDMA
+223 IGFKTFFDMA

-296 EDASELAKIGIDA
+296 SDAQELAKIGVDA

-330 PSVRAAIGAKG
+330 PDVRTALGPKG
-341 SGPQIYID
+341 SGVEIYID
-349 GAVMSGADVIAA
+349 GAVMSGADCLAA
-361 IALGADA
+361 VALGADA

-382 GEGGVKKVV
+382 GKNGVEKVV
-391 ELFRFEMETA
+391 EIFRFEMETA
-401 MKLMGAKNLGELS
+401 LKLMGAKNLSELS
-414 PDFVNIRA
+414 PDFINIRS